1 MPTEPMN
8 ELTFVARLGA
18 FTKLRA
24 ERRKDNGL
32 PVIIALG
39 DVEERQIDP
48 ATGRYKRCD
57 IRLSGPTG
65 RKLVSGE
72 MKRPEVAEGRDPA
85 NEKLVED
92 ARRKALARGLP
103 YYFTCN
109 MAEVALF
116 SVGMR
121 PGDHDRE
128 EKRYR
133 LARITNSAQVEAN
146 WPAIEQ
152 NWNTFLGDLEQR
164 LEAIATARPPV
175 TTGDVL
181 LLRDAIYRVAEEA
194 IDRVVSRVAS
204 DQVLA
209 DRARHDAA
217 TTFGFAVALDPKYP
231 APFRDELLQVLR
243 LGIFVVAQK
252 LVLYRVLAEA
262 GPRRADPFHLDPLDV
277 PRTSTDP
284 MAVKIALDGTVGHVI
299 SRSGDYETAFLP
311 TPHQELVFLPPRGAD
326 EVAACYA
333 GEVWGA
339 LLDAVNSASWT
350 AINRN
355 LVGFLYEVIV
365 DPEYRHLLGQY
376 YTREDVVDILVTYAI
391 RNPGD
396 LAIDPASGGG
406 SFVRS
411 AYARKRD
418 LGESHESALAT
429 TWATEITAFAAELTT
444 VTLATADTNEP
455 AAYPRVLLRDF
466 FEVRPGLVTDLEV
479 PGVPGKVRIPDA
491 FDAVIGNP
499 PYISYRRQTNQAQ
512 VLNALA
518 AAPRTIKLPRF
529 SGKSDEYAWF
539 LVHAT
544 SFLRQGGRLGFI
556 VSSAILFADYGIP
569 LIRFLSRNYR
579 IHAVI
584 DSMVER
590 WFIDA
595 DTNTVLLLLE
605 REENSASRVNNS
617 IRFIRLRR
625 PLAQL
630 LPSPDSEDRRGA
642 LEDLVDELLAVPAG
656 GADPRFAA
664 SIVRQGLD
672 GGLEPLPGQD
682 TTSENTFPDDD

>member
-1 MPTEPMN
+1 MPTEPIN

-24 ERRKDNGL
+24 ERRKQNGL
-32 PVIIALG
+32 PIVIALG

-48 ATGRYKRCD
+48 ASGRYKRCD

-72 MKRPEVAEGRDPA
+72 MKRPEVPEGRDPA
-85 NEKLVED
+85 NEKLVQD
-92 ARRKALARGLP
+92 ARRKAVARGLP

-109 MAEVALF
+109 MAQIVLF
-116 SVGMR
+116 SVAAR
-121 PGDHDRE
+121 PGEHDRE
-128 EKRYR
+128 EKRYT
-133 LARITNSAQVEAN
+133 LASITNSSQVEAN
-146 WPAIEQ
+146 WPVIER
-152 NWNTFLGDLEQR
+152 NWDRFLDDLEHR
-164 LEAIATARPPV
+164 LEAVTTARPPV
-175 TTGDVL
+175 TSGDVL
-181 LLRDAIYRVAEEA
+181 LLREAIYAVAEEA
-194 IDRVVSRVAS
+194 IDRVVNHAAA
-204 DQVLA
+204 DQPLA

-217 TTFGFAVALDPKYP
+217 STFGFSVALDPRYP

-243 LGIFVVAQK
+243 LGVFVVAQK
-252 LVLYRVLAEA
+252 LILYRVLAEA
-262 GPRRADPFHLDPLDV
+262 GPRRTDPFHLDPLDI

-284 MAVKIALDGTVGHVI
+284 AAVKIALDGAVGHVI
-299 SRSGDYETAFLP
+299 RRSGDYETAFLP
-311 TPHQELVFLPPRGAD
+311 TPHQELVFLPPRGES
-326 EVAACYA
+326 EVSSCYV
-333 GEVWGA
+333 GEVWGS
-339 LLDAVNSASWT
+339 LLDAVSAASWA

-365 DPEYRHLLGQY
+365 DPEYRHLLGQH

-396 LAIDPASGGG
+396 IALDPASGGG

-411 AYARKRD
+411 VYARKHE

-444 VTLATADTNEP
+444 VTLATANTNEP

-466 FEVRPGLVTDLEV
+466 FEVRPGLTTELEV
-479 PGVPGKVRIPDA
+479 PGVPGKLKVPQS
-491 FDAVIGNP
+491 FDAVVGNP

-518 AAPRTIKLPRF
+518 AAPREIRLPRF

-544 SFLRQGGRLGFI
+544 SFLKQGGRLGFI
-556 VSSAILFADYGIP
+556 VSSAVLFADYGIP
-569 LIRFLSRNYR
+569 LIRFLARHYR
-579 IHAVI
+579 ICGVI

-605 REENSASRVNNS
+605 REENSSAREDNP

-630 LPSPDSEDRRGA
+630 LPAPDTDGRRGA
-642 LEDLVDELLAVPAG
+642 LEDLVEELLTAPAG
-656 GADPRFAA
+656 GADPRFTV
-664 SIVRQGLD
+664 SVVRQGTD
-672 GGLEPLPGQD
+672 GGLEPLPSQD
-682 TTSENTFPDDD
+682 AAGDGALQDDD